1 MTSLITQPQLL
12 AAAAADM
19 ADINSAIGAA
29 RAAAA
34 GPTTGLVAAA
44 GDEVSAMSA
53 TLFGAYG
60 QEYQALLQQAAAFHE
75 QFVAALS
82 SAGNAYAGAEAAA
95 SNSLGTLGGDVQ
107 ALMGGNAAPATTTVT
122 GALATAAPMA
132 PTGPVTTLVL
142 GASGLPIPPQ
152 DYIVGIPPLYI
163 NQFFPAG
170 INVGLPTPEGLYP
183 LTGINNL
190 TLDVSVSQGVTILNN
205 AIQSAV
211 ASGSTT
217 VNVFGYSQSS
227 TISSVVMQMLNPTNT
242 PGGSLLPSGVNL
254 NFTLVG
260 DPSNPNG
267 GLLTRFPGLSLPSL
281 GITFGTA
288 TPDNSFPTRIYTIEY
303 DGFGDFPQYPIDVL
317 SDVNAFVGILELHG
331 TYPFFTAAQLLP
343 TSMGGIA
350 IPLTNTIGPT
360 TDQYFILPTQNLPLL
375 DPVRAIPLIGNPIA
389 DLVQPDLRV
398 LVDLGYGSTTQGWSP
413 DPPNVPTPFGVIPPV
428 SPITVAGALATG
440 TQQGISAF
448 ANDISAIISS
458 PPNLSPAGLSTTL
471 MGSLGT
477 GGASV
482 LPALTSAL
490 SSPASFIAALQ
501 SANSNIIN
509 GISSSASAAY
519 ATLLPTADVAN
530 AIVTSVPS
538 YDLNLFL
545 DGVEQVVNGDPVG
558 GLVYA
563 FGAPLA
569 ADTAL
574 ATLFGGFELRV
585 IQHAATSIVGDVMN
599 TYMPPPVSQAQ
610 PQPQLGT
617 AFGSD

>member
-12 AAAAADM
+12 AAAAGNV

-29 RAAAA
+29 KAAAA

-44 GDEVSAMSA
+44 EDEVSAVTA

-60 QEYQALLQQAAAFHE
+60 QEYQALLLQAATFHE
-75 QFVAALS
+75 QFGAALS

-95 SNSLGTLGGDVQ
+95 SNALGALGGDVQ
-107 ALMGGNAAPATTTVT
+107 ALLTGNAAPATATVT
-122 GALATAAPMA
+122 GALPTAAPMDP
-132 PTGPVTTLVL
+132 PTPGVITLVL

-163 NQFFPAG
+163 NQFFPPG
-170 INVGLPTPEGLYP
+170 TNVGLPTPEGLYP

-211 ASGSTT
+211 ASGNTT
-217 VNVFGYSQSS
+217 INVFGYSQSS

-242 PGGSLLPSGVNL
+242 PGGSLLPPGVHL

-288 TPDNSFPTRIYTIEY
+288 TPGNSFPTNIYTIEY

-317 SDVNAFVGILELHG
+317 SDVNAFVGIIELHG
-331 TYPFFTAAQLLP
+331 TYPFFSASQLLP
-343 TSMGGIA
+343 TTMGGEA
-350 IPLTNTIGPT
+350 IQLTNTVGPT
-360 TDQYFILPTQNLPLL
+360 QTQYFILPTQNLPLL
-375 DPVRAIPLIGNPIA
+375 DPVRAIPVIGNPIA

-428 SPITVAGALATG
+428 GPATVLSALATG
-440 TQQGISAF
+440 TPQGISAF
-448 ANDISAIISS
+448 MNDVNAEAPIMAS
-458 PPNLSPAGLSTTL
+458 NLSPAGLSSTL

-477 GGASV
+477 GGSSL
-482 LPALTSAL
+482 LPALTSTL

-509 GISSSASAAY
+509 AISSSASAAY

-563 FGAPLA
+563 FGAPVA

-585 IQHAATSIVGDVMN
+585 LQHAATSIVGNVMN
-599 TYMPPPVSQAQ
+599 TYMPQPVSQ
-610 PQPQLGT
+610 PQPQLGD

>member
-1 MTSLITQPQLL
+1 MTSLITQPQVL
-12 AAAAADM
+12 AAAAADV

-29 RAAAA
+29 KAAAA

-75 QFVAALS
+75 QFVAALAA
-82 SAGNAYAGAEAAA
+82 AGNAYAGAEAAA
-95 SNSLGTLGGDVQ
+95 SNSLGTLGGDLQ
-107 ALMGGNAAPATTTVT
+107 ALLGGNAAPATGTVM
-122 GALATAAPMA
+122 GALTTAAPTVV
-132 PTGPVTTLVL
+132 PSPNTVTLVL

-152 DYIVGIPPLYI
+152 AYIVGIPPLYI
-163 NQFFPAG
+163 DRFFGAG
-170 INVGLPTPEGLYP
+170 TNIGIPTPEGLYP

-190 TLDVSVSQGVTILNN
+190 TFDVSVSQGLTILNN
-205 AIQSAV
+205 AIQTAV
-211 ASGSTT
+211 SSGNTT
-217 VNVFGYSQSS
+217 INVFGYSQSAAIAS
-227 TISSVVMQMLNPTNT
+227 LEMQMLNPTNT
-242 PGGSLLPSGVNL
+242 PGGSLLPLGVHL
-254 NFTLVG
+254 NVTLVG
-260 DPSNPNG
+260 DVSNPNG

-281 GITFGTA
+281 GLTFGTA

-303 DGFGDFPQYPIDVL
+303 DGFADFPQYPIDLL
-317 SDVNAFVGILELHG
+317 SDVNAFVGIVELHG
-331 TYPFFTAAQLLP
+331 TYPFFTATQLLP
-343 TSMGGIA
+343 TSMGGEA
-350 IPLTNTIGPT
+350 IPLTNTTVPT
-360 TDQYFILPTQNLPLL
+360 LTDYFILPTQNLPLL

-413 DPPNVPTPFGVIPPV
+413 NPPNVPTPFGVIPPV

-448 ANDISAIISS
+448 ANDISAMMSS
-458 PPNLSPAGLSTTL
+458 PPNLSPAGLSSTL
-471 MGSLGT
+471 MGSLAT
-477 GGASV
+477 GGAGV

-490 SSPASFIAALQ
+490 SSPASFIATLQ
-501 SANSNIIN
+501 SANSNIVN
-509 GISSSASAAY
+509 AISSSASAAY
-519 ATLLPTADVAN
+519 ATLLPTADIAN
-530 AIVTSVPS
+530 ALVISAPS

-545 DGVEQVVNGDPVG
+545 DGVEQAVNGDPVG

-563 FGAPLA
+563 FGAPVAADVALGTLA
-569 ADTAL
+569 A
-574 ATLFGGFELRV
+574 GFEFRV
-585 IQHAATSIVGDVMN
+585 VEHAATTIVGNVMN

-610 PQPQLGT
+610 PQLGD